1 MAWTFDEALADD
13 LVTVVTRDDSA
24 GTFEFQVGELE
35 TVITIELGRFMD
47 SEHTKFRRSHAIH
60 TPVQI
65 GPYLPSRD
73 FDDYPAC
80 ALHRA
85 IDSITDYYR
94 QAVQKGHTPAEDWLV
109 RLPLR

>member
-13 LVTVVTRDDSA
+13 LVTVVTRDDSV
-24 GTFEFQVGELE
+24 GTFEFRVGELE
-35 TVITIELGRFMD
+35 TVITVELGRFMD
-47 SEHTKFRRSHAIH
+47 SDWTKFRRSHAIK
-60 TPVQI
+60 TPLQA

-73 FDDYPAC
+73 FDDYPAY

-85 IDSITDYYR
+85 IDSITNYYR
-94 QAVQKGHTPAEDWLV
+94 QAVRKGLTPSKEWLV

>member
-24 GTFEFQVGELE
+24 GTFELRIGELE
-35 TVITIELGRFMD
+35 TVITVELGRFMD
-47 SEHTKFRRSHAIH
+47 SEHTKFRRSHAIK
-60 TPVQI
+60 TPLQI

-73 FDDYPAC
+73 FDDYPAY

-85 IDSITDYYR
+85 VASITDYFR
-94 QAVQKGHTPAEDWLV
+94 EAVGKGHAPTEEWLV
-109 RLPLR
+109 RLPLQ